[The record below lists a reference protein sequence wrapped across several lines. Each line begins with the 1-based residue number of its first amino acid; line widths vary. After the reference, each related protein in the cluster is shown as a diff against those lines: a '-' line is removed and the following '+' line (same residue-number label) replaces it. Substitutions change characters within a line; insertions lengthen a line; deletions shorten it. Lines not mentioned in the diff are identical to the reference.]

1 MGFCIIK
8 YSVISNC
15 KEEVFHIKG
24 EDDAIDLLF
33 EAEETKNTF
42 TVNFDEPSGTLM
54 LRLAPLNALLVF
66 KLHAAVFDD
75 DLIETKAYTELTYF
89 ENRGE
94 NLAVIKKTIVARNSS
109 PFKKNVRKSTRYF
122 SVGRPKVLEE
132 KEYGMIKT
140 KI

>member
-54 LRLAPLNALLVF
+54 LRLVPLNALLVF

-75 DLIETKAYTELTYF
+75 DLIETKAFTELNYF